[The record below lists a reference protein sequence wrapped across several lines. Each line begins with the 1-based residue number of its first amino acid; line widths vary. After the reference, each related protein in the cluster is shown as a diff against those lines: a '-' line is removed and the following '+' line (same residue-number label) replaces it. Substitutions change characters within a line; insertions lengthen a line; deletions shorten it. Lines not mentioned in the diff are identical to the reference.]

1 MPLVKQISNILN
13 DAVKDALGKNASLAV
28 LDSSDIVSMGKAISA
43 YNAFEP
49 FYKSLTNRL
58 VKTVYFV
65 RTYSSNTRHILRDE
79 HEYGAFIQKVY
90 YELPKAKDNPTWN
103 IPDSGGNYHQ
113 ASPFDVEDTIAVS
126 AITFGGKGTWTIEL
140 IRPVEQIKTA
150 FLNESSM
157 MAFIDGLYVTVENAF
172 KLQEER
178 LVALAANTAIADALN
193 STNKAQARN
202 LLAEYNTKHSSSLT
216 AVAALEDASFLKFA
230 SMEIKRVID
239 NMSVMSS
246 VYNKAHYHTF
256 TTSENLV
263 VEMLSHFVS
272 ASEMYLQA
280 DTFHNDLVGLPNFE
294 SVPYWQGSGE
304 TFDFAHASAI
314 NVIHSDINEGVPTE
328 QSGVICFVHDI
339 ENVAAYF
346 GNRRSWEMN
355 NPRSEVMIHG
365 EKADKGFAIDG
376 HANAVVFY
384 IA

>member
-1 MPLVKQISNILN
+1 MALVKQISNILN
-13 DAVKDALGKNASLAV
+13 DAVKDALGKNASLAN

-90 YELPKAKDNPTWN
+90 YELPEAKDNPTWN
-103 IPDSGGNYHQ
+103 IPDSSGNYHQ

-150 FLNESSM
+150 FLDEPSM
-157 MAFIDGLYVTVENAF
+157 MAFIDGLYLTVENAF

-202 LLAEYNTKHSSSLT
+202 LLAEYNSKHSSSLT
-216 AVAALEDASFLKFA
+216 AAAALEDASFLKFA

-246 VYNKAHYHTF
+246 VYNKEHYHTF
-256 TTSENLV
+256 TSSENLV

-314 NVIHSDINEGVPTE
+314 NIIHSDINEGAATE
-328 QSGVICFVHDI
+328 QSGIICFVHDI

>member
-1 MPLVKQISNILN
+1 MALVKQISNILN
-13 DAVKDALGKNASLAV
+13 DAVKDALGKNASLAD
-28 LDSSDIVSMGKAISA
+28 LDSSDIVSIGKAISA
-43 YNAFEP
+43 YDAFEP

-90 YELPKAKDNPTWN
+90 YALPEAKDNATWN
-103 IPDSGGNYHQ
+103 IPDSSGKYHQ

-150 FLNESSM
+150 FLDEPSM

-193 STNKAQARN
+193 SKNKAQARN
-202 LLAEYNTKHSSSLT
+202 LLAEYNSNHSSSLS
-216 AVAALEDASFLKFA
+216 AASALEDASFLKFA

-246 VYNKAHYHTF
+246 VYNREHYHTF
-256 TTSENLV
+256 TSSENLV

-304 TFDFAHASAI
+304 SFDFAHASAI
-314 NVIHSDINEGVPTE
+314 NITHDDINEGVPTE
-328 QSGVICFVHDI
+328 QSGIICFVHDI

>member
-1 MPLVKQISNILN
+1 MALVKQISNILN
-13 DAVKDALGKNASLAV
+13 DAVKDALGKNASLAN

-90 YELPKAKDNPTWN
+90 YELPEAKDNPTWN

-150 FLNESSM
+150 FLDESSM

-246 VYNKAHYHTF
+246 VYNKKHYHTF
-256 TTSENLV
+256 TSSENLV

-314 NVIHSDINEGVPTE
+314 NVTNSDINEGVPTE
-328 QSGVICFVHDI
+328 QSGIICFVHDI

>member
-1 MPLVKQISNILN
+1 MALVKQISNILN
-13 DAVKDALGKNASLAV
+13 DAVKDALGKNASLAN

-90 YELPKAKDNPTWN
+90 YELPEAKDNPTWN

-150 FLNESSM
+150 FLDEPSM

-246 VYNKAHYHTF
+246 VYNKEHYHTF
-256 TTSENLV
+256 TSSENLV

-294 SVPYWQGSGE
+294 SIPYWQGSGE

-314 NVIHSDINEGVPTE
+314 NIIHSDINAGAATE
-328 QSGVICFVHDI
+328 QSGIICFVHDI

>member
-1 MPLVKQISNILN
+1 MALVKQISNILN
-13 DAVKDALGKNASLAV
+13 DAVKDALGKNASLAN

-90 YELPKAKDNPTWN
+90 YELPEAKDNPTWN

-150 FLNESSM
+150 FLDEPSM

-202 LLAEYNTKHSSSLT
+202 LLAEYNSKHSSSLT
-216 AVAALEDASFLKFA
+216 AAAALEDASFLKFA

-246 VYNKAHYHTF
+246 VYNKEHYHTF
-256 TTSENLV
+256 TSSENLV

-294 SVPYWQGSGE
+294 SIPYWQGSGE
-304 TFDFAHASAI
+304 SFDFAHASAI
-314 NVIHSDINEGVPTE
+314 NIIHSDINEGVATE
-328 QSGVICFVHDI
+328 QSGIICFVHDI

>member
-1 MPLVKQISNILN
+1 MALVKQISNILN
-13 DAVKDALGKNASLAV
+13 DAVKDALGKNASLAD

-90 YELPKAKDNPTWN
+90 YELPEAKDNPTWN

-150 FLNESSM
+150 FLDEPSM

-246 VYNKAHYHTF
+246 VYNKEHYHTF
-256 TTSENLV
+256 TSSENLV

-314 NVIHSDINEGVPTE
+314 NIIHSDINEGVATE
-328 QSGVICFVHDI
+328 QSGIICFVHDI

>member
-1 MPLVKQISNILN
+1 MALVKQISNILN
-13 DAVKDALGKNASLAV
+13 DAVKDALGKNASLAD
-28 LDSSDIVSMGKAISA
+28 LNSSDIVSIGKAISA
-43 YNAFEP
+43 YDAFEP

-90 YELPKAKDNPTWN
+90 YALPEAKDNATWN
-103 IPDSGGNYHQ
+103 IPDSSGNYHQ

-150 FLNESSM
+150 FLDEPSM

-193 STNKAQARN
+193 SKNKAQARN
-202 LLAEYNTKHSSSLT
+202 LLAEYNSNHSSSLS
-216 AVAALEDASFLKFA
+216 AASALEDASFLKFA

-246 VYNKAHYHTF
+246 VYNREHYHTF
-256 TTSENLV
+256 TSSENLV

-304 TFDFAHASAI
+304 SFDFAHASAI
-314 NVIHSDINEGVPTE
+314 NITHDDINEGVPTE
-328 QSGVICFVHDI
+328 QSGIICFVHDI

>member
-1 MPLVKQISNILN
+1 
-13 DAVKDALGKNASLAV
+13 
-28 LDSSDIVSMGKAISA
+28 
-43 YNAFEP
+43 
-49 FYKSLTNRL
+49 
-58 VKTVYFV
+58 
-65 RTYSSNTRHILRDE
+65 
-79 HEYGAFIQKVY
+79 
-90 YELPKAKDNPTWN
+90 
-103 IPDSGGNYHQ
+103 
-113 ASPFDVEDTIAVS
+113 
-126 AITFGGKGTWTIEL
+126 
-140 IRPVEQIKTA
+140 
-150 FLNESSM
+150 M

-246 VYNKAHYHTF
+246 VYNKEHYHTF
-256 TTSENLV
+256 TSSENLV

-304 TFDFAHASAI
+304 AFDFAHASAI
-314 NVIHSDINEGVPTE
+314 NIIHSDINEGAATE
-328 QSGVICFVHDI
+328 QSGIICFVHDI

>member
-1 MPLVKQISNILN
+1 MALVKQISNILN
-13 DAVKDALGKNASLAV
+13 DAVKDALGKNASLAN

-43 YNAFEP
+43 YDAFEP

-90 YELPKAKDNPTWN
+90 YEIPEAKDNPTWN
-103 IPDSGGNYHQ
+103 IPDSVGNYHQ
-113 ASPFDVEDTIAVS
+113 ASPYDVEDTVAVS
-126 AITFGGKGTWTIEL
+126 SITFGGKGTWTIEL
-140 IRPVEQIKTA
+140 IRPLEQIKSA
-150 FLNESSM
+150 FLDEPSM
-157 MAFIDGLYVTVENAF
+157 MAFIDGLYVTIENAF

-193 STNKAQARN
+193 SKNKAQARN
-202 LLAEYNTKHSSSLT
+202 LLAEYNSKHSSSLT

-246 VYNKAHYHTF
+246 VYNKEHYHTF
-256 TTSENLV
+256 TSSENLV

-304 TFDFAHASAI
+304 AFDFAHASAI
-314 NVIHSDINEGVPTE
+314 NIIHSDINEGAATE
-328 QSGVICFVHDI
+328 QSGIICFVHDI

>member
-1 MPLVKQISNILN
+1 MALVKQISNILN
-13 DAVKDALGKNASLAV
+13 DAVKDALGKNASLAN
-28 LDSSDIVSMGKAISA
+28 LNSSDIVSMGKAISA

-90 YELPKAKDNPTWN
+90 YELPEAKDNPTWN

-150 FLNESSM
+150 FLDEPSM

-202 LLAEYNTKHSSSLT
+202 LLAEYNSKHSSSLT
-216 AVAALEDASFLKFA
+216 AAAALEDASFLKFA

-246 VYNKAHYHTF
+246 VYNKEHYHTF
-256 TTSENLV
+256 TSSENLV

-294 SVPYWQGSGE
+294 SIPYWQGSGE
-304 TFDFAHASAI
+304 SFDFAHASAI
-314 NVIHSDINEGVPTE
+314 NIIHSDINEGVATE
-328 QSGVICFVHDI
+328 QSGIICFVHDI

-355 NPRSEVMIHG
+355 NPRSEIMIHG

>member
-1 MPLVKQISNILN
+1 MALVKQISNILN
-13 DAVKDALGKNASLAV
+13 DAVKDALGKNASLAN

-43 YNAFEP
+43 YDAFEP

-90 YELPKAKDNPTWN
+90 YELPEAKDNPTWN
-103 IPDSGGNYHQ
+103 IPDSGSNYHQ
-113 ASPFDVEDTIAVS
+113 ASPYDVEDTIAVS

-150 FLNESSM
+150 FLDESSM

-246 VYNKAHYHTF
+246 VYNKEHYHTF
-256 TTSENLV
+256 TSSENLI

-304 TFDFAHASAI
+304 AFDFAHASAI
-314 NVIHSDINEGVPTE
+314 NIIHSDINEGVATE
-328 QSGVICFVHDI
+328 QSGIICFVHDI

>member
-1 MPLVKQISNILN
+1 MALVKQISNILN
-13 DAVKDALGKNASLAV
+13 DAVKDALGKNANLAN

-43 YNAFEP
+43 YDAFEP

-90 YELPKAKDNPTWN
+90 YELPEAKNNATWS
-103 IPDSGGNYHQ
+103 IPASDGKYRQS
-113 ASPFDVEDTIAVS
+113 SPFDVEDTVAVS
-126 AITFGGKGTWTIEL
+126 SITFGGKGTWTIEL
-140 IRPVEQIKTA
+140 IRPLEQIKTA
-150 FLNESSM
+150 FLDEASM

-202 LLAEYNTKHSSSLT
+202 LLAEYNSKHSSSLT
-216 AVAALEDASFLKFA
+216 AAAALEDASFLKFA

-246 VYNKAHYHTF
+246 VYNKEHYHTF
-256 TTSENLV
+256 TSSENLV

-314 NVIHSDINEGVPTE
+314 NVTNSDINEGVPTE
-328 QSGVICFVHDI
+328 QSGIICFVHDI

>member
-1 MPLVKQISNILN
+1 MALVKQISNILN
-13 DAVKDALGKNASLAV
+13 DAVKDALGKNASLAN

-90 YELPKAKDNPTWN
+90 YELPVAKDNPTWN

-150 FLNESSM
+150 FLDEPSM

-193 STNKAQARN
+193 STNKAQAHN

-246 VYNKAHYHTF
+246 VYNKEHYHTF
-256 TTSENLV
+256 TSSENLV

-304 TFDFAHASAI
+304 TFDFAHASTI

-328 QSGVICFVHDI
+328 QSGIICFVHDI

>member
-1 MPLVKQISNILN
+1 MALVKQISNILN
-13 DAVKDALGKNASLAV
+13 DAVKDALGKNASLAN

-90 YELPKAKDNPTWN
+90 YELPEAKVNPTWN

-150 FLNESSM
+150 FLDEPSM

-246 VYNKAHYHTF
+246 VYNKEHYHTF
-256 TTSENLV
+256 TSSENLV

-294 SVPYWQGSGE
+294 SIPYWQGSGE

-314 NVIHSDINEGVPTE
+314 NIIHSDINAGAATE
-328 QSGVICFVHDI
+328 QSGIICFVHDI

>member
-1 MPLVKQISNILN
+1 MALVKQISNILN

-90 YELPKAKDNPTWN
+90 YELPEAKDNPTWN

-150 FLNESSM
+150 FLDEPSM

-246 VYNKAHYHTF
+246 VYNKEHYHTF
-256 TTSENLV
+256 TSSENLV

-314 NVIHSDINEGVPTE
+314 NVTHSDINVGVPTE
-328 QSGVICFVHDI
+328 QSGIICFVHDI

>member
-1 MPLVKQISNILN
+1 MMSRKINLLQFTDRFKIMLTIAFMTIFSVCIVTGTPALGEVLKTQNLVKDSTIYKDSVGDSLQIYM
-13 DAVKDALGKNASLAV
+13 
-28 LDSSDIVSMGKAISA
+28 DS
-43 YNAFEP
+43 
-49 FYKSLTNRL
+49 
-58 VKTVYFV
+58 
-65 RTYSSNTRHILRDE
+65 
-79 HEYGAFIQKVY
+79 
-90 YELPKAKDNPTWN
+90 
-103 IPDSGGNYHQ
+103 
-113 ASPFDVEDTIAVS
+113 
-126 AITFGGKGTWTIEL
+126 
-140 IRPVEQIKTA
+140 VEQIKTA
-150 FLNESSM
+150 FLDESSM

-246 VYNKAHYHTF
+246 VYNKEHYHTF
-256 TTSENLV
+256 TSSENLV

-280 DTFHNDLVGLPNFE
+280 DTFHNELTKLPNFE
-294 SVPYWQGSGE
+294 KVPYWQSSGDKFSFE
-304 TFDFAHASAI
+304 SCSSI
-314 NVIHSDINEGVPTE
+314 KVKHSDLVSGSNTTGVVE
-328 QSGVICFVHDI
+328 QSGIICFVHDI

>member
-1 MPLVKQISNILN
+1 MALVKQISNILN
-13 DAVKDALGKNASLAV
+13 DAVKDALGKNASLAN

-90 YELPKAKDNPTWN
+90 YELPEAKDNPTWN

-150 FLNESSM
+150 FLDEASM

-202 LLAEYNTKHSSSLT
+202 LLAEYNTKHSSSIT

-246 VYNKAHYHTF
+246 VYNKEHYHTF
-256 TTSENLV
+256 TSSENLV

-294 SVPYWQGSGE
+294 SIPYWQGSGE

-314 NVIHSDINEGVPTE
+314 NVTHSDINAGVPTE
-328 QSGVICFVHDI
+328 QSGIISFVHDI

>member
-1 MPLVKQISNILN
+1 MALVKQISNILN
-13 DAVKDALGKNASLAV
+13 DAVKDALGKNASLAN

-43 YNAFEP
+43 YDAFEP

-65 RTYSSNTRHILRDE
+65 RTYSSNTRPILRDE

-90 YELPKAKDNPTWN
+90 YELPEAKDNPTWN
-103 IPDSGGNYHQ
+103 IPDSGNNYHQ

-150 FLNESSM
+150 FLDEPSM

-246 VYNKAHYHTF
+246 VYNKEHYHTF
-256 TTSENLV
+256 TSSENLV

-304 TFDFAHASAI
+304 AFDFAHASAI
-314 NVIHSDINEGVPTE
+314 NIIHSDINEGAATE
-328 QSGVICFVHDI
+328 QSGIICFVHDI

>member
-1 MPLVKQISNILN
+1 MALVKQISNILN
-13 DAVKDALGKNASLAV
+13 DAVKDALGKNASLAD
-28 LDSSDIVSMGKAISA
+28 LDSSDIVSIGKAISA
-43 YNAFEP
+43 YDAFEP

-90 YELPKAKDNPTWN
+90 YALPEAKDNATWN
-103 IPDSGGNYHQ
+103 IPDSSGNYHQ

-150 FLNESSM
+150 FLDEPSM

-193 STNKAQARN
+193 SKNKAQARN
-202 LLAEYNTKHSSSLT
+202 LLAEYNSNHSSSLS
-216 AVAALEDASFLKFA
+216 AASALEDASFLKFA

-246 VYNKAHYHTF
+246 VYNREHYHTF
-256 TTSENLV
+256 TSSENLV

-304 TFDFAHASAI
+304 SFDFAHASAI
-314 NVIHSDINEGVPTE
+314 NITHDDINEGVPTE
-328 QSGVICFVHDI
+328 QSGIICFVHDI

>member
-1 MPLVKQISNILN
+1 MALVKQISNILN
-13 DAVKDALGKNASLAV
+13 DAVKDALGKNASLAN
-28 LDSSDIVSMGKAISA
+28 LDSSDVVSMGKAISA

-90 YELPKAKDNPTWN
+90 YELPEAKDNPTWN

-113 ASPFDVEDTIAVS
+113 ASPYDVEDTVAVS
-126 AITFGGKGTWTIEL
+126 SITFGGKGTWTIEL
-140 IRPVEQIKTA
+140 IRPLEQIKAA
-150 FLNESSM
+150 FLDEPSM
-157 MAFIDGLYVTVENAF
+157 MAFIDGLYVTIENAF

-193 STNKAQARN
+193 SSNKAQARN
-202 LLAEYNTKHSSSLT
+202 LLAEYNSKHSSSLT

-246 VYNKAHYHTF
+246 VYNKAHYPTF
-256 TTSENLV
+256 TSNEYLV

-280 DTFHNDLVGLPNFE
+280 DTFHKDLVGLPNFE
-294 SVPYWQGSGE
+294 SIPYWQGSGE
-304 TFDFAHASAI
+304 TFDFASASAI
-314 NVIHSDINEGVPTE
+314 NITHNDIKEGVPTE
-328 QSGVICFVHDI
+328 QSGIVCFVHDI

-355 NPRSEVMIHG
+355 NPRSEIMIHG

>member
-1 MPLVKQISNILN
+1 MALVKQISNILN
-13 DAVKDALGKNASLAV
+13 DAVKDALGKNASLAN

-90 YELPKAKDNPTWN
+90 YELPEAKDNPTWN

-150 FLNESSM
+150 FLDEPSM
-157 MAFIDGLYVTVENAF
+157 MAFIDGLYVTIENAF

-178 LVALAANTAIADALN
+178 LVALAANTAIAAALN

-202 LLAEYNTKHSSSLT
+202 LLAEYNSKHSTSLT
-216 AVAALEDASFLKFA
+216 AAAALEDASFLKFA

-246 VYNKAHYHTF
+246 VYNKEHYHTF
-256 TTSENLV
+256 TSSENLV

-314 NVIHSDINEGVPTE
+314 NIIHSDINEGVATE
-328 QSGVICFVHDI
+328 QGGIICFVHDI